1 MVVKQKKQNFKKFHK
16 LVYKKIVFSYNSFI
30 KSNLKEFKMQ
40 VQATQTEVQV
50 SKAKAAYLV
59 QREARTRF
67 TFGKVWNQA
76 VVEGT
81 VTDKQKLVAHAVKLK
96 AGRKY
101 DLNKLKFE
109 TLLQKV
115 QKALAV

>member
-1 MVVKQKKQNFKKFHK
+1 MTT
-16 LVYKKIVFSYNSFI
+16 
-30 KSNLKEFKMQ
+30 
-40 VQATQTEVQV
+40 AQTEVQ
-50 SKAKAAYLV
+50 ARAAYLV
-59 QREARTRF
+59 QRDARKRF

-76 VVEGT
+76 VVEGK
-81 VTDKQKLVAHAVKLK
+81 VTDHAKLVAHAVKLK

-115 QKALAV
+115 QKALAAQPADAAAE